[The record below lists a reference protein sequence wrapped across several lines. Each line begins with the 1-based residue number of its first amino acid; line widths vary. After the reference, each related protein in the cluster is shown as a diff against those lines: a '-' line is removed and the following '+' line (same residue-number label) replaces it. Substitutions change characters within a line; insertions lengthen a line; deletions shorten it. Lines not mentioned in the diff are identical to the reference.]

1 VFFQKILKGIG
12 GIDRDAADAI
22 LGGAGIPCT
31 WWHNAPDRQIR
42 PDEIQAKLTPENLD
56 RHLNDYDAFGP
67 ETPFISTT
75 AGAVQGVYFLP
86 NRIYHEP
93 LAMAIHFATDGESRP
108 GFVFYGYVFT
118 IGKKAV
124 ELWPFAEEVRE
135 MHIYT
140 EYLPYHHEGEIVAK
154 IIIPSIQLER
164 WEFYDPAAPEWPGPA
179 AVRGNQ
185 LYERPERFANVREV
199 LDV

>member
-12 GIDRDAADAI
+12 GIDRDVANAI
-22 LGGAGIPCT
+22 LDGAGIRCR
-31 WWHNAPDRQIR
+31 WWHNAPDGEIS
-42 PDEIQAKLTPENLD
+42 PEEIQEKLTPENLY
-56 RHLNDYDAFGP
+56 RHLNDYRAFGP

-75 AGAVQGVYFLP
+75 AGAVQGVFFLP
-86 NRIYHEP
+86 HRIYHDP
-93 LAMAIHFATDGESRP
+93 LAMAIEFATDGASQP

-118 IGKKAV
+118 IGRKAV

-154 IIIPSIQLER
+154 ILIPSIQLER
-164 WEFYDPAAPEWPGPA
+164 WELYDPAAPEWPGPA
-179 AVRGNQ
+179 DDRDNRA
-185 LYERPERFANVREV
+185 YKCPERFANVREV